1 MDIGFCIAVLQQ
13 RSLESVLEVGVDAD
27 AESEARALG
36 RAEAFQEAAGILRD
50 FVIRATGTQMA
61 Q

>member
-27 AESEARALG
+27 AESEARAVG
-36 RAEAFQEAAGILRD
+36 RAEAFQESANILRD
-50 FVIRATGTQMA
+50 FVIRATGTQMV